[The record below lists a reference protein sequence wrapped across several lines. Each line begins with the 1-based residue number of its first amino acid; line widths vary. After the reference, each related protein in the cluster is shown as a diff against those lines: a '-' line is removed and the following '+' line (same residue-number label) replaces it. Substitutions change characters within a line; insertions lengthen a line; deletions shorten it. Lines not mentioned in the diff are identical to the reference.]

1 MCVLVCGVR
10 GAQCYVL
17 IHQAWLSFFLRYAPE
32 EAKAL
37 LSGFIADSKN
47 LPKLEYAEG
56 RVGGSSDQIAD
67 QADALVD
74 VYVDGEGGVWEVWEV
89 WEMCVCVCVCV
100 CVSCVLCVCTVLC
113 VYYGNVV
120 CTCV

>member
-1 MCVLVCGVR
+1 MR

-17 IHQAWLSFFLRYAPE
+17 IQAWLSFFLRYAPE

-56 RVGGSSDQIAD
+56 RVGGCYAHRIPPSTPTNNFPLPAST
-67 QADALVD
+67 
-74 VYVDGEGGVWEVWEV
+74 E
-89 WEMCVCVCVCV
+89 
-100 CVSCVLCVCTVLC
+100 
-113 VYYGNVV
+113 NVAKLS
-120 CTCV
+120 TAPSENTN